1 MLAWAANFRL
11 FGIPILI
18 GVGFFAGST
27 ALELRAAPKP
37 PDLAVGEASL
47 PDGGA
52 AGSEATPDSA
62 FETTAPSPPAATLVP
77 GYRCPSCEGAVEP
90 DDRFCISCGS
100 PLRPQDE
107 QMSSLGSTGAGRW
120 AVGMLASIGT
130 LGLIS
135 VVVAVEHLRV
145 RLPSLETLA
154 RLTILVILFQVAT
167 IVAWLV
173 WQYRAVRRLHTLGIE
188 GLRFSPKAAVG
199 WWLVPI
205 ANLVLVFQAMVELW
219 KGSDPRARRV
229 NWKSGPTPK
238 LLVAWW
244 AALLASR
251 VISGTAG
258 ATAVVGSPR
267 SGLLWAIPADLMT
280 VVAAVLAIVVVRG
293 IDTRLGAP
301 RWEGGGVDSPVVPE
315 ARKPTSR
322 RDEGLPAVRDSV
334 PSRIPTTATS
344 APGALGRG
352 PTAAVEVS
360 LVSGA
365 LGAGIGLIVG
375 ALLWWTLNL
384 VLLFPLFR
392 NSPSAYFTSHLLI
405 GGFVLGAITGGWA
418 VMFSGGRTTPLLAV
432 VACVAAVGV
441 AGGDALQFWLFSR
454 LPPMDFLLQEIV
466 LTWQFGLAALLAAV
480 AGVGIPLLVV
490 RRGFGDY
497 G

>member
-1 MLAWAANFRL
+1 M
-11 FGIPILI
+11 
-18 GVGFFAGST
+18 
-27 ALELRAAPKP
+27 
-37 PDLAVGEASL
+37 
-47 PDGGA
+47 
-52 AGSEATPDSA
+52 
-62 FETTAPSPPAATLVP
+62 
-77 GYRCPSCEGAVEP
+77 
-90 DDRFCISCGS
+90 
-100 PLRPQDE
+100 
-107 QMSSLGSTGAGRW
+107 MSLGSTGAGRW
-120 AVGMLASIGT
+120 AVGMLASMGT

-135 VVVAVEHLRV
+135 VVVTVEQLRV
-145 RLPSLETLA
+145 NLPSRETLA

-188 GLRFSPKAAVG
+188 GLRFSPRAAVG
-199 WWLVPI
+199 WWFVPI

-219 KGSDPRARRV
+219 KGSDHRARRV
-229 NWKSGPTPK
+229 DWKSGPTPK

-251 VISGTAG
+251 VLSGTAG
-258 ATAVVGSPR
+258 ATAVGSPE
-267 SGLLWAIPADLMT
+267 SGLLWAIPVDLMT

-301 RWEGGGVDSPVVPE
+301 TWEVGGVDSPVVPE

-322 RDEGLPAVRDSV
+322 RDEVLPAVRDSV
-334 PSRIPTTATS
+334 PSRIPTTTTS
-344 APGALGRG
+344 TPGALGRG
-352 PTAAVEVS
+352 PTPAVEVS
-360 LVSGA
+360 LGSGA

-384 VLLFPLFR
+384 VLLFPLFQ
-392 NSPSAYFTSHLLI
+392 NSLSAHFTSNLLV

-441 AGGDALQFWLFSR
+441 AVGDALQFWLFSS

-480 AGVGIPLLVV
+480 AGVGIPLLAAPP
-490 RRGFGDY
+490 RRSISSSEG
-497 G
+497 